1 MKAAMSR
8 LGDAMLAAV
17 LPSVEAGACC
27 VDVGTKCKCASPCG
41 VNWCTQYYFT
51 CLCACGQAV
60 GRC

>member
-17 LPSVEAGACC
+17 LPSAEAGACC
-27 VDVGTKCKCASPCG
+27 TDSGRKCKCAAPCG
-41 VNWCTQYYFT
+41 TTWCTQYYVT
-51 CLCACGQAV
+51 CFCQCTAAS